1 MAKVERRGMIICNDP
16 VVEFLLGRDLRDPCT
31 CHPGGK
37 QPVASPLLSPVSHP
51 GAVNLGREGQTS
63 RGDR

>member
-1 MAKVERRGMIICNDP
+1 MAKVERRGMITCNYL
-16 VVEFLLGRDLRDPCT
+16 VVEFLLGRDMRDPCN
-31 CHPGGK
+31 CHGK
-37 QPVASPLLSPVSHP
+37 QPVASHLFSPVSHP